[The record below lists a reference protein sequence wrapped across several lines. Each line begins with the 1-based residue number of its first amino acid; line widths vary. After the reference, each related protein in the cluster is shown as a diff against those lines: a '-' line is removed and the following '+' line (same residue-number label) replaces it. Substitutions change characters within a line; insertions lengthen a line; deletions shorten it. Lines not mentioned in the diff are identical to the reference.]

1 MRHFLVILMLAG
13 APAAILGA
21 QQAPPSAPPLEIGVV
36 APNFSMN
43 GATRYG
49 VLAKPVKLSDFKGRT
64 VVLAFFYKA
73 RTSG

>member
-1 MRHFLVILMLAG
+1 MRTVFLVLSVASAPAMLA
-13 APAAILGA
+13 A
-21 QQAPPSAPPLEIGVV
+21 QQAPPSEPLEIGTV
-36 APNFSMN
+36 APAFTMK

-49 VLAKPVKLSDFKGRT
+49 VLAKPVKLSDFKGKT

>member
-1 MRHFLVILMLAG
+1 MRNPILALALAGTPAMLA
-13 APAAILGA
+13 A
-21 QQAPPSAPPLEIGVV
+21 QKAPPSSPPLEIGAV
-36 APNFSMN
+36 APGFTMN

-49 VLAKPVKLSDFKGRT
+49 VLAKPVKLSDFKGKT